1 MRIARIVATV
11 VATQKHDSLVGAKLL
26 VTQPVGSDGHSV
38 GPALLAV
45 DVVGAGVGELVLL
58 VLEGRA
64 ARSVLE
70 RRGAPVDAAVVGIV
84 DPPGRDVD

>member
-1 MRIARIVATV
+1 VRIARVMGTV

-26 VTQPVGSDGHSV
+26 VTQPVEFNGHPV
-38 GPALLAV
+38 GPAYLAI
-45 DVVGAGVGELVLL
+45 DAVGAGVGDLVLL

-70 RRGAPVDAAVVGIV
+70 SRGAPVDAAVVGIV
-84 DPPGRDVD
+84 DPPHREVD